1 MKIISDLLLE
11 EFKKNINFSPIEEMN
26 NLADEEIAFDYF
38 EFYNSVSSVYSS
50 RIEGESIELDSYLK
64 HKFLHVEFLPDL
76 TKRVDDLFNA
86 YIFIKNEKLT
96 YKNLLKTHEILS
108 KDILPQNQ
116 RGKIRNDL
124 MSVINEK
131 GQIIYFAPNQYQVNE
146 ELEKL
151 FSDIDDLLLRDL
163 TEIEV
168 FFYASY
174 VHLIFAKIH
183 PMNDGNGRSARIIE
197 KWFLLEKLGSNAFA
211 ISLEK
216 NYYQNLSNYY
226 RNLQIVGLEYEE
238 LDYSKSL
245 PFLLMTINSLK
256 NPN

>member
-1 MKIISDLLLE
+1 
-11 EFKKNINFSPIEEMN
+11 MN
-26 NLADEEIAFDYF
+26 NLAEEEIAFDYF
-38 EFYNSVSSVYSS
+38 DFYNSVSSVYSS

-86 YIFIKNEKLT
+86 YLFIKNEKLT
-96 YKNLLKTHEILS
+96 YQNVLKAHEILS
-108 KDILPQNQ
+108 KNILPQHQ

-124 MSVINEK
+124 MSIINEK
-131 GQIIYFAPNQYQVNE
+131 GQIVYFAPSQYQVTE

-151 FSDIDDLLLRDL
+151 FSDINELLLMQL
-163 TEIEV
+163 TETEV
-168 FFYASY
+168 FYYASY
-174 VHLIFAKIH
+174 IHLIFAKIH
-183 PMNDGNGRSARIIE
+183 PMNDGNGRSARILE
-197 KWFLLEKLGSNAFA
+197 KWFFLEKLGSNAFA
-211 ISLEK
+211 IPLEK
-216 NYYQNLSNYY
+216 NYYQNLPNYY
-226 RNLQIVGLEYEE
+226 KNLQMVGLEYEE

>member
-11 EFKKNINFSPIEEMN
+11 EFKEKINFSPVDQMN
-26 NLADEEIAFDYF
+26 NLAEEEIAFDYF
-38 EFYNSVSSVYSS
+38 EFYTSVSSVYSS

-64 HKFLHVEFLPDL
+64 HKFLNVEFLPDL
-76 TKRVDDLFNA
+76 TKRVDDLFDA
-86 YIFIKNEKLT
+86 YLFIKNERLT
-96 YKNLLKTHEILS
+96 YQNLLKTHAILS
-108 KDILPQNQ
+108 KNILPQHQ
-116 RGKIRNDL
+116 RGKIRNEL

-131 GQIIYFAPNQYQVNE
+131 GQIVYFAPSQYKVNE

-151 FSDIDDLLLRDL
+151 FSDINDLLLREL

-168 FFYASY
+168 FYFASNI
-174 VHLIFAKIH
+174 HLVYAKIH
-183 PMNDGNGRSARIIE
+183 PMIDGNGRSARILE
-197 KWFLLEKLGSNAFA
+197 KWFLQKKFGSNAFTVP
-211 ISLEK
+211 LEK

-226 RNLQIVGLEYEE
+226 RNLQMVGLEYEE